1 MYDEL
6 YAVFINDIL
15 CVYSVENTEN
25 KAIERYL
32 DSLGMS
38 KTNISWIIQKNKGAV
53 VKEIT
58 ISVV

>member
-15 CVYSVENTEN
+15 CVYSVEITEN